1 MSFKIEYLSYNS
13 FQESIIQGLKRF
25 CDNEDYFIKDDDIVK
40 IAEEIESAMAEKGN
54 ITND

>member
-1 MSFKIEYLSYNS
+1 MSFKIEYLSYS
-13 FQESIIQGLKRF
+13 RFQESIIQGLKRF
-25 CDNEDYFIKDDDIVK
+25 YDNKGYFIKDNDIVK